1 MAKGM
6 TLLSNVIKASSLH
19 SVPKAIPTRAVQSRN
34 SNVVDEQEEPV
45 LVDKL
50 TQLRQQHDDLA
61 NQLQLLRVQLEEER
75 HDYLQENARL
85 ASEQADELKVQAVE
99 LGYQEGKQKAAEEAE
114 AWLEEQTKVIQTI
127 LSSASEDRRRY
138 LLQAEQ
144 ELVEMAT
151 AIARKIMAD
160 ALQNDPK
167 TVMHLV
173 KQHMKLVEDAQEVTL
188 QVSVPDYDYIHV
200 RKEELES
207 LLPPFT
213 PLVIMPV
220 KELVTGDVLI
230 HTQASR
236 YDARLDSQLSEI
248 KNHLL
253 SLVEEHADEK
263 TESQPLFE

>member
-1 MAKGM
+1 M
-6 TLLSNVIKASSLH
+6 SNVIKASSLQ
-19 SVPKAIPTRAVQSRN
+19 SIPRAIPTR
-34 SNVVDEQEEPV
+34 VVRTTSQHVSDEQEEPI

-50 TQLRQQHDDLA
+50 TQLRQQHDELA

-99 LGYQEGKQKAAEEAE
+99 LGYQEGKQKAAAEAE
-114 AWLEEQTKVIQTI
+114 EWLEEQTKVIQTI
-127 LSSASEDRRRY
+127 VSSATEDRRRY

-160 ALQNDPK
+160 AIQIDPE

-188 QVSVPDYDYIHV
+188 QVSVPDYDYVHV

-248 KNHLL
+248 KGHLMA
-253 SLVEEHADEK
+253 LVEEHADEQA
-263 TESQPLFE
+263 ES